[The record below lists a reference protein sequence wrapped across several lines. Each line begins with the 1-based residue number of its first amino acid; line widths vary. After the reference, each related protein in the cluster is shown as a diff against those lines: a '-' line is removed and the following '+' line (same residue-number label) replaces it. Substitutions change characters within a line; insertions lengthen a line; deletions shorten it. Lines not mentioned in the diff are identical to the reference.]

1 MKEALREK
9 LAAAGHQV
17 TDFGAFS
24 AEATDYPDYAVAVS
38 NRVASGEAAC
48 GVLVC
53 ATGTGMSIAANK
65 VAGIRAA
72 VVSNKE
78 AAELTRSHNDANVI
92 ALGSKLVSEEQAAQL
107 IEIFLKTELDGG
119 ARHKRRI
126 DKIAAIEHKNDQEL
140 ATKA

>member
-1 MKEALREK
+1 MKIAIAADHAGFSLKEALREK
-9 LAAAGHQV
+9 LAAAGHEV

-38 NRVASGEAAC
+38 NR
-48 GVLVC
+48 
-53 ATGTGMSIAANK
+53 
-65 VAGIRAA
+65 AA

-78 AAELTRSHNDANVI
+78 GAELTRSHNDANVI

>member
-1 MKEALREK
+1 MKIAVAADHAGFSLKEALREK
-9 LAAAGHQV
+9 LAAAGHEV

-24 AEATDYPDYAVAVS
+24 AEATDHPDYAVAVS
-38 NRVASGEAAC
+38 NR
-48 GVLVC
+48 
-53 ATGTGMSIAANK
+53 
-65 VAGIRAA
+65 AA

-78 AAELTRSHNDANVI
+78 GAELTGSHNDANVI